1 MTSASFSTLVAIFK
15 RYSTKSAT
23 KMETLTISQ
32 YELERGKPVPRLRHS
47 ILQHRL
53 DVAFARYDAQFS
65 ILPEIDLELGGKLFV
80 PDVCVYPKQQV
91 SWVGEEGPMREPP
104 LLAVEILSQSQT
116 MEQLFSRAQA
126 YLDAGTSSVWLVVP
140 PAQTVFVLKPNAKPQ
155 PFTTGIIK
163 DERTGIELNV
173 EELFK

>member
-1 MTSASFSTLVAIFK
+1 
-15 RYSTKSAT
+15 
-23 KMETLTISQ
+23 METLTISQ

-91 SWVGEEGPMREPP
+91 SWVG
-104 LLAVEILSQSQT
+104 
-116 MEQLFSRAQA
+116 
-126 YLDAGTSSVWLVVP
+126 
-140 PAQTVFVLKPNAKPQ
+140 
-155 PFTTGIIK
+155 
-163 DERTGIELNV
+163 
-173 EELFK
+173 